1 MRVRM
6 RPIILV
12 LTSSLFISTLA
23 ACVGINKTKQNIAV
37 YDFGLSVPSESNQQI
52 TSKIILEEP
61 VSTASLNHNKIR
73 YRLNYQNPS
82 RIFFYTESHWSATP
96 SELFSN
102 MLSKMVKVEKNP
114 MACSLKLKIESF
126 DQVFQT
132 PSSSEGF
139 VQLSVFLIEKKS
151 QKVISSQLITESVTS
166 TSANAQGGTVALKQ
180 ASENTL
186 KKVINWGN
194 MIADNNELCQ

>member
-1 MRVRM
+1 M

-23 ACVGINKTKQNIAV
+23 ACIGINKTKQNIAI

>member
-6 RPIILV
+6 QPIILV

>member
-23 ACVGINKTKQNIAV
+23 TCVGINKTKQNIAV

>member
-1 MRVRM
+1 MRS
-6 RPIILV
+6 IILL
-12 LTSSLFISTLA
+12 LTSSLFISSLA
-23 ACVGINKTKQNIAV
+23 ACIGINKTKQNIAV
-37 YDFGLSVPSESNQQI
+37 YDFGLSGPKESNQQI
-52 TSKIILEEP
+52 NSKIKLEEP

-82 RIFFYTESHWSATP
+82 QIFFYTRSRWATTP

-102 MLSKMVKVEKNP
+102 MLSKTVNVAKNP
-114 MACSLKLKIESF
+114 MSCSLKLKIEAF

-132 PSSSEGF
+132 PSASEGF

-151 QKVISSQLITESVTS
+151 QKVISSQLFTESVTS
-166 TSANAQGGTVALKQ
+166 TSPNAEGGIVALQQ

-194 MIADNNELCQ
+194 MIADNSELCQ

>member
-12 LTSSLFISTLA
+12 LTSSLFLSTLA

>member
-1 MRVRM
+1 M
-6 RPIILV
+6 RPIILL
-12 LTSSLFISTLA
+12 LTSSLLISTLV

-37 YDFGLSVPSESNQQI
+37 YDFGLTVPSENNQQI

-61 VSTASLNHNKIR
+61 VSIASLNHNKIR

-82 RIFFYTESHWSATP
+82 RIFFYTESRWAAKP

-102 MLSKMVKVEKNP
+102 MLSKTVNVARNP
-114 MACSLKLKIESF
+114 MTCNLKLKIEAF

-132 PSSSEGF
+132 PSASKGF
-139 VQLSVFLIEKKS
+139 VQLKVFLIEKKS
-151 QKVISSQLITESVTS
+151 QKIISSQLITESVKS
-166 TSANAQGGTVALKQ
+166 TSSNAEGGTVALQQ

-194 MIADNNELCQ
+194 MVADNSKLCQ

>member
-1 MRVRM
+1 M